1 MGTRG
6 FSLGVKRPGPEANH
20 SPSSNAKVRMRGAIP
35 TLPHYSS
42 MAWYSV
48 KKKSTGTT
56 LRFNIT
62 DCVPVRNIEIL
73 KFEGG

>member
-1 MGTRG
+1 
-6 FSLGVKRPGPEANH
+6 
-20 SPSSNAKVRMRGAIP
+20 MRGDVP
-35 TLPHYSS
+35 PLPQYAS